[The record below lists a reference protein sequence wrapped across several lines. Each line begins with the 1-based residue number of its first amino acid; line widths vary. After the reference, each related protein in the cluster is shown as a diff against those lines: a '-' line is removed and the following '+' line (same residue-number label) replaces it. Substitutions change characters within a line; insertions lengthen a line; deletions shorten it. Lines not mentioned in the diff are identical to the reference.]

1 MAEDDDDA
9 SKTEDPTGKK
19 LSDARE
25 KGNVPMSQEA
35 KNWLMLL
42 GGLVVVSLVAPASI
56 RRLSDALV
64 GFFERAG
71 TERLDQGMIGLIL
84 ADTVLTALLAILLPV
99 IIMAAAGVLGTILQ
113 IGWLVTA
120 EKMKPDLTKL
130 NPLPAFMRLFSMQN
144 SLEMVK
150 GFVKMAVVGV
160 VCAIVLRPVIASVEH
175 YVGMP
180 MDLLLAETQYLV
192 VKLFL
197 WVTIIMLFVAMADF
211 FYQRFEYTKKMRMTK
226 QDVKEEFKQQEG
238 DPIVKARLRQMRFD
252 KARRRMMQ
260 AVPRADV
267 VVTNP
272 THFAVALKYDQSAM
286 AAPVVLAKG
295 ADAVAAKIREIA
307 REHDIPLVENPPLA
321 RALYAA
327 VEIDQEIPPEHYKAM
342 AEVISYVFKLKNR
355 FSGR

>member
-120 EKMKPDLTKL
+120 EKMKPDFTKL

-144 SLEMVK
+144 SLELVK
-150 GFVKMAVVGV
+150 GFVKMGVVGV
-160 VCAIVLRPVIASVEH
+160 VCAIVLMPVITSVEH
-175 YVGMP
+175 YAGMP

-226 QDVKEEFKQQEG
+226 HDVKEEFKQQEG
-238 DPIVKARLRQMRFD
+238 DPVVKGRLRQLRFD

-307 REHDIPLVENPPLA
+307 REHNIPLVENPPLA

-355 FSGR
+355 LSGR